1 MSAAVLTPPV
11 VTRRRGPLW
20 GWLSA
25 QVVSAT
31 GTRLSLIAVPWFVL
45 TTTGSA
51 TRTGLVAFAEMAPYV
66 LVKALGGPLLDRLG
80 ARRVSITCDA
90 LSVATVGAVPLLYA
104 AGRLPFAALLV
115 LVALTGTLRGPGD
128 GAKQALVPGVSAM
141 SGAPVERVTGLANAS
156 DRLAG
161 LTGAAVGGV
170 LIASFGAPFALVL
183 DAASFGIAALL
194 IGMTAPRAEPAA
206 APAGTSYR
214 AELRAG
220 WAFLR
225 GDRVLMAITLMVG
238 LTNLLDQAYFTVL
251 LPAWALHGDRGS
263 EAVGLVLAVSGA
275 GAVTGSMVAAAI
287 GARLPR
293 FVTFVVAFMLAGA
306 PRFVALGLEIPL
318 LAVLLVA
325 LVGGCASGFLNPIL
339 GAVMIE
345 RIPPA
350 LYGRVSS
357 LNSAFCWA
365 LMPFGG
371 LVAGWLIVGVT
382 LSPALIV
389 CGAAYFVFTVLPL
402 LMPGFREFDHR

>member
-1 MSAAVLTPPV
+1 MSAALLGAPV
-11 VTRRRGPLW
+11 VARRRAPLY
-20 GWLSA
+20 GWLTA

-80 ARRVSITCDA
+80 ARRVSIVCDL
-90 LSVATVGAVPLLYA
+90 LSVAAVGAVPLLYA
-104 AGRLPFAALLV
+104 AGWLPFPALLV
-115 LVALTGTLRGPGD
+115 LVALMGTLRGPGD
-128 GAKQALVPGVSAM
+128 GAKQALVPGVSAL

-161 LTGAAVGGV
+161 LTGAAIGGV
-170 LIASFGAPFALVL
+170 LIAAFGAPFALTI
-183 DAASFGIAALL
+183 DALSFGLAALL
-194 IGMTAPRAEPAA
+194 IGLTAPRSEGGG
-206 APAGTSYR
+206 PAGAGYR
-214 AELRAG
+214 ADLRAG
-220 WAFLR
+220 WAFVR
-225 GDRVLMAITLMVG
+225 GDRVLLAITLMVG

-263 EAVGLVLAVSGA
+263 EAVGLLLAVSSA
-275 GAVTGSMVAAAI
+275 GAVTGSMLAAAVS
-287 GARLPR
+287 ARMPR
-293 FVTFVVAFMLAGA
+293 YLTFVVAFLLAGA
-306 PRFVALGLEIPL
+306 PRFVALGLDFPL
-318 LAVLLVA
+318 VVVLFVAV
-325 LVGGCASGFLNPIL
+325 VGGFASGFLNPIL

-357 LNSAFCWA
+357 LSSAFCWA

-371 LVAGWLIVGVT
+371 LVAGWLIAG
-382 LSPALIV
+382 LSLDPALII
-389 CGAAYFVFTVLPL
+389 CGVAYLAFTGLPL
-402 LMPGFREFDHR
+402 LMPGFREFDRR